1 MMQSILDLVEK
12 IGNKVPH
19 PAIIFLAVIGIVI
32 NLSVILC
39 AMGTSFNYEVIVPM
53 TEPLEP
59 NDVIQTSDYD
69 TGTEVTYQ
77 RLDQKH
83 YTIKKRSVT
92 ARSLLTSDGIRFI
105 YSSLI
110 PNFMGFTAVGLMI
123 VALVGAG
130 QYEIHTINEYVDL
143 PEFFQGCRLAVAL
156 ATQE

>member
-1 MMQSILDLVEK
+1 MVEK

-19 PAIIFLAVIGIVI
+19 PAIIFLALIGIVI
-32 NLSVILC
+32 ILSVILG

-59 NDVIQTSDYD
+59 NNVIQASGFD
-69 TGTEVTYQ
+69 TGTEVTYE

-83 YTIKKRSVT
+83 YTIEKRSVT

-110 PNFMGFTAVGLMI
+110 PSFMGFTAVGLMI

-130 QYEIHTINEYVDL
+130 QYEIHTVHEYVNL